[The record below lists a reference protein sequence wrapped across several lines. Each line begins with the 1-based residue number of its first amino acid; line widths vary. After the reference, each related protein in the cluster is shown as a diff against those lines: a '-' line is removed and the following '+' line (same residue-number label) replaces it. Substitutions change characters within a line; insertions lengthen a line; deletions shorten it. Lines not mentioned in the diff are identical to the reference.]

1 MKSRARTALEPPV
14 IPIFGGQALND
25 IRILIADES
34 EFIRQKIKSA
44 LLNQPNL
51 HIMAEA
57 GSGAELLAKSA
68 DLKPQIVIMD
78 MALPT
83 FGGLDIVRKLQELS
97 PDTKLIVLSL
107 HEGEEMIA
115 ASMEA
120 GVRGYVMKYDFH
132 RKLAAAVWA
141 AWSGLR
147 FFDRRILEIIL
158 KGNSRVSASK
168 VEVPLVPLPIT
179 ARELEVVRLAV
190 RGHNNRQIAA
200 QLGISKRTTETHRA
214 NLMRKFNLHTLAD
227 LIYFALA
234 NRLIYI
240 DSLPT
245 LPDSSFY
252 ANTCSP
258 ERPLG
263 VGNLK

>member
-1 MKSRARTALEPPV
+1 MS
-14 IPIFGGQALND
+14 N

-34 EFIRQKIKSA
+34 AFIRQKMKSA

-51 HIMAEA
+51 HIIAEA
-57 GSGAELLAKSA
+57 SSGAELLAKSA
-68 DLKPQIVIMD
+68 DLKPQIVILD

-83 FGGLDIVRKLQELS
+83 FGGLDILRKLQERT
-97 PDTKLIVLSL
+97 PDIKVIVVSL
-107 HEGEEMIA
+107 HEGEPMIA
-115 ASMEA
+115 GSLEA
-120 GVRGYVMKYDFH
+120 GIRGYVMKYDFQ

-158 KGNSRVSASK
+158 RGHSQVSASK
-168 VEVPLVPLPIT
+168 AGLPLVPLPIT

-190 RGHNNRQIAA
+190 RGHSNRQIAT

-214 NLMRKFNLHTLAD
+214 NFMRKFNLHTLAD

-234 NRLIYI
+234 NRLIDF
-240 DSLPT
+240 DSLPAFPDTAFYTNT
-245 LPDSSFY
+245 L
-252 ANTCSP
+252 AP
-258 ERPLG
+258 ERALG
-263 VGNLK
+263 SANLK